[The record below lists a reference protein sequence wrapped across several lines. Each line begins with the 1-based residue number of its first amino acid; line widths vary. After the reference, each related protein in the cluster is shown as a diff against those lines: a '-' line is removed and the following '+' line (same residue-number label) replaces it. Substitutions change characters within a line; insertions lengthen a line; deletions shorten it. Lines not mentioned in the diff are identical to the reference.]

1 MRKNREMESLQPGK
15 WLVSEQEMLEMKTD
29 SKSLIELTEYDG
41 LALWWFIRFRI
52 YNSAQSTRS
61 LNLAIKNPYVFSL
74 VEFLYDSVTS
84 ILSKVLSSFFS
95 VEANG
100 KKQKVLMISPNL
112 QWRAVRD
119 PSGELRKCDV
129 FLDSIMNELVKR
141 DFEVVTV
148 SPLKYSPSGLRTMI
162 EKLHCQKIATHT
174 EFNAYWSAGI
184 WKKGYDARKHFGNT
198 WTEVSRRDGDFLRTL
213 EKYGLGAEFPVYFYS
228 VLGHVV
234 KTIEM
239 AKELVE
245 KEKPD
250 LILVSSEYGIF
261 EKSLVVAGKLR
272 GIPTLAIQHGN
283 IGPLHKGYI
292 YSQNSISP
300 SGSIEAPYCPIPDET
315 AVYGPYYCD
324 ILTKMS
330 SYPPNSVVITGQ
342 PRYDVL
348 AVADR
353 VYSKEEFCNRL
364 NLDSNKRIVL
374 VGTENIGI
382 TEGITF
388 LRSVFNALKD
398 FPDLQVVVKPHP
410 GERGEWYKDVVEEEA
425 VKAVV
430 LSKDADTFEALYACD
445 LFLTG
450 FSTIA
455 TEGIILGKVGVTLH
469 LGNGEDPTPYYK
481 DVTLRVYRE
490 ADLVPAI
497 KKALY
502 DEEARE
508 KIKSEGKRFVY
519 EHAYK
524 QDGKATERLADLVER
539 MIRKS

>member
-1 MRKNREMESLQPGK
+1 MESLQPEK
-15 WLVSEQEMLEMKTD
+15 WLVSEQEMLNLKTD
-29 SKSLIELTEYDG
+29 GKSLIELTEYDD

-74 VEFLYDSVTS
+74 AEFLYDSVTS
-84 ILSKVLSSFFS
+84 ILSKVLSNFFS
-95 VEANG
+95 VETDG
-100 KKQKVLMISPNL
+100 KKPKVLMIAPNL

-119 PSGELRKCDV
+119 SGGELRKCDV
-129 FLDSIMNELVKR
+129 FLDSIMNELKKR
-141 DFEVVTV
+141 DFELVTV
-148 SPLKYSPSGLRTMI
+148 SPLKYSPSGLKTMI
-162 EKLHCQKIATHT
+162 EKMHCQKIAIHK
-174 EFNAYWSAGI
+174 EFNAYWSAKI
-184 WKKGYDARKHFGNT
+184 WKKGYDARRHFGNT
-198 WTEVSRRDGDFLRTL
+198 WREVSRRDGNFIRSL
-213 EKYGLGAEFPVYFYS
+213 EKYGLGGELPVYFYS

-261 EKSLVVAGKLR
+261 EKSLVVAGKLQ
-272 GIPTLAIQHGN
+272 GVPTLAIQHGN

-292 YSQNSISP
+292 YSQNSMSL

-315 AVYGPYYCD
+315 AVYGPYYYD
-324 ILTKMS
+324 MLTKMS
-330 SYPPNSVVITGQ
+330 AYPPSSVVITGQ

-348 AVADR
+348 AMADR
-353 VYSKEEFCNRL
+353 VYSKKEFCDRL
-364 NLDSNKRIVL
+364 NLDSQKKIVL

-382 TEGITF
+382 TEGRTF
-388 LRSVFNALKD
+388 LRSVLKALKD
-398 FPDLQVVVKPHP
+398 FQDLEVVVKPHP
-410 GERGEWYKDVVEEEA
+410 GERGEWYKDVLEEEG
-425 VKAVV
+425 VRAVV
-430 LSKDADTFEALYACD
+430 LSKDADTFEALYICD

-469 LGNGEDPTPYYK
+469 MGEGEDPTPYYK
-481 DVTLRVYRE
+481 EVTLRVSSE
-490 ADLVPAI
+490 ADLIPAI

-502 DEEARE
+502 DKKTRE
-508 KIKSEGKRFVY
+508 KIKAEGKRFVY
-519 EHAYK
+519 AHAYK
-524 QDGKATERLADLVER
+524 QDGKATERLVDLIER
-539 MIRKS
+539 MIKKS